1 MNGQKVMSNIYL
13 DRKGLHR
20 RKPDGC
26 RITGQIVTTING
38 RVSKVNQCNKTKP
51 HPSGY
56 ILVRPKKRTIHYR
69 KRHRIKKR
77 KSPLK
82 KK

>member
-1 MNGQKVMSNIYL
+1 MSDQKVMGNIYL

-26 RITGQIVTTING
+26 RITGQVDTTING
-38 RVSKVNQCNKTKP
+38 KLSKVNQCNKTKP

-56 ILVRPKKRTIHYR
+56 ILVKPKKISQHYR
-69 KRHRIKKR
+69 KRHMIKKQER
-77 KSPLK
+77 TIK

>member
-1 MNGQKVMSNIYL
+1 MNDQKVMGNIYL

-20 RKPDGC
+20 GKPDGC
-26 RITGQIVTTING
+26 RITGQIDTTING
-38 RVSKVNQCNKTKP
+38 RLSKVNQCNKTKP

-56 ILVRPKKRTIHYR
+56 IIVRPKKISHHYR

-77 KSPLK
+77 EKPMK